1 MSRTS
6 IHHLLIVA
14 LVVLTSL
21 VHLPAVQATQFP
33 QRNDVVA
40 ATQSFAAS
48 GHIIHTH
55 GHAHS
60 STDHS
65 HGAPVAAAGSGP
77 TGNDWVDF
85 GAFPAAVLFSNN
97 AMGQMQ
103 AHTALALVID
113 PANGNFVLA
122 NNRSGGGVRVTHV
135 AFQTNYGRPGG
146 PSVVQGNAAWDG
158 YYAGYVPAVQRVPG
172 SDATNTTNCVSY
184 AFNGYVAGAVSQN
197 WVNSGADAA
206 PFENEL
212 QVVAAAGLNGNTPTQ
227 GGDRCYNDAHVWTLT
242 GLGAATGQ
250 LWKNNSSPLYTWAP
264 NPFTNDTPE
273 GALQLYTNYA
283 IGRR

>member
-65 HGAPVAAAGSGP
+65 HGAPVAAAGTCRLPNHRVRFALLPRAS
-77 TGNDWVDF
+77 TTFREIHF
-85 GAFPAAVLFSNN
+85 GL
-97 AMGQMQ
+97 
-103 AHTALALVID
+103 
-113 PANGNFVLA
+113 
-122 NNRSGGGVRVTHV
+122 R
-135 AFQTNYGRPGG
+135 RP
-146 PSVVQGNAAWDG
+146 PRA
-158 YYAGYVPAVQRVPG
+158 
-172 SDATNTTNCVSY
+172 
-184 AFNGYVAGAVSQN
+184 
-197 WVNSGADAA
+197 
-206 PFENEL
+206 
-212 QVVAAAGLNGNTPTQ
+212 
-227 GGDRCYNDAHVWTLT
+227 
-242 GLGAATGQ
+242 
-250 LWKNNSSPLYTWAP
+250 
-264 NPFTNDTPE
+264 
-273 GALQLYTNYA
+273 
-283 IGRR
+283 